1 MCSIMKTR
9 SIILA
14 VAFLIGGSIACSL
27 QAQKHLDAL
36 IKKCESMRNVDVQVI
51 ITKDKKTRKVEHSI
65 KNISFSM
72 KENPQL
78 FNDFIEAFR
87 ADQDEAYKV
96 TDRSVNGKVYPSY
109 YRFDNGK
116 TDIMFTANFDE
127 DKRNGTS
134 EVVIVRIERPSDG
147 DSSYEMNTNGIRYYG
162 KNLDFDSGNFNE
174 HMAEYN
180 ARMAE
185 LGKRM
190 AEFGKRMENSSK
202 EIADG
207 NVIIVRPDT
216 IQWAD
221 STTQHEN
228 AIIK

>member
-1 MCSIMKTR
+1 MKNIIIAFR
-9 SIILA
+9 SLFKKGRSNGIKIISLA
-14 VAFLIGGSIACSL
+14 VSLAISSVLIS
-27 QAQKHLDAL
+27 
-36 IKKCESMRNVDVQVI
+36 
-51 ITKDKKTRKVEHSI
+51 KVC
-65 KNISFSM
+65 F
-72 KENPQL
+72 
-78 FNDFIEAFR
+78 
-87 ADQDEAYKV
+87 
-96 TDRSVNGKVYPSY
+96 DRSFDRFYPDCDRIYQIQESIH
-109 YRFDNGK
+109 RDKDDK
-116 TDIMFTANFDE
+116 TLGSVSGSVAPGMFTANFDE

-162 KNLDFDSGNFNE
+162 KNLNFDSGNFNE

-190 AEFGKRMENSSK
+190 TEFGKRMENSSK